1 MERFY
6 NCKTVKTGLY
16 KPHTLY
22 LDCMPISIIYYEM
35 QVFPCDI
42 VASAM
47 DTSGNT
53 YRVYRTSTIYGNVD
67 FVAIPDNPHKIK
79 GFFPWL

>member
-22 LDCMPISIIYYEM
+22 LDCMSVSIIYYKR
-35 QVFPCDI
+35 QVFPCDQ
-42 VASAM
+42 VACAT
-47 DTSGNT
+47 DKSGNT
-53 YRVYRTSTIYGNVD
+53 YKIYKTSTIYGNVG
-67 FVAIPDNPHKIK
+67 FIAIPDNPDKIK